1 MIGVT
6 NRLPFSHPFS
16 VHISRSTRLREMRR
30 NSPFAV
36 RARNAPK
43 RRSHLV
49 HMLEMVELA
58 RDTMAS
64 AHSPWGVHATAW
76 VLGWASNT
84 LLTPHRS
91 RAQRSEHRFGRSW
104 VVRRCRTVVCTS
116 SSAARAAMGHWAN
129 MPPCPG
135 ITCHCLF
142 TLGDHTHHHRSHTQR
157 RRHHIRRFE
166 LRYGG
171 VWW

>member
-1 MIGVT
+1 
-6 NRLPFSHPFS
+6 
-16 VHISRSTRLREMRR
+16 MRR

-43 RRSHLV
+43 RKSHLV

-91 RAQRSEHRFGRSW
+91 RAQRS
-104 VVRRCRTVVCTS
+104 VLRTPIWPFVGGPQVS
-116 SSAARAAMGHWAN
+116 
-129 MPPCPG
+129 
-135 ITCHCLF
+135 
-142 TLGDHTHHHRSHTQR
+142 
-157 RRHHIRRFE
+157 
-166 LRYGG
+166 YGG
-171 VWW
+171 VHILFSS